1 MKSYTL
7 TFFLIFSVVLIGF
20 SQSERL
26 SDKKI
31 LAKKINEEIKLDGEL
46 NESFWK
52 DAEIKSNFFQYSPRD
67 SISAI
72 LDSEFRIA
80 YDDKYLYLAAKME
93 DIPEKKFIVG
103 DLKRDFWGGST
114 DYIAFTFDTFKDQSN
129 AYNFGISPY
138 GIQREALISDGG
150 EGSYSHS
157 GGGGRGGISWFNIN
171 WNTKWYSGAKVHD
184 GYWICEFKIPFN
196 SIRYKPGSKTWNL
209 QVYRGNSKVMESSV
223 WTSIPRGFSP
233 ANLSMTGTLEFEFPL
248 EKSSRSFVMIPY
260 ISSSGISNKIEPTS
274 KEFDLD
280 LGLDMKLALSSS
292 INLDLTFNP
301 DFSQVEVDEQR
312 TNLTRFELFYPEKR
326 EFFIDNADLF
336 TNLGSRASR
345 PMFTRRIGIAKDTAT
360 SQYVQNPII
369 YGAKLSGKINENLR
383 IGVLNMQTAQL
394 SSSGIP
400 SFNYGMAVLE
410 KKILS
415 NSKISAFLVNKQALF
430 NSDDKEY
437 SIDPNHY
444 NRVFGF
450 ETKLQSKDTKWKTE
464 WFYHQSLEE
473 ENPNEANAYG
483 INFSYDS
490 PNIKA
495 NSYFYGVGENYN
507 PEVGF
512 VPRKDFIFFSPSF
525 QYKFYPKNNSI
536 NRHGPG
542 IDYEFYRNDASG
554 ITDYDIDLDYNI
566 TFNSDASLTLKS
578 NIKYTLLLYDFDP
591 SRSGGEPLP
600 TLSDYNYSNYTFY
613 FRSNQRKE
621 FYFSLNGKFG
631 KFFNGDISN
640 IGGSISYK
648 LPPYFNVSLSSQYN
662 NLNFPQPYSS
672 AEFFTLSSKI
682 NVSFSKDLFFS
693 TYLQYNNQ
701 IDNININARFQWR
714 FQPLSDIF
722 LVYTDNYYAK
732 NPLFMNV
739 KNRSFAFKINYWLNL

>member
-20 SQSERL
+20 SQSEKL

-157 GGGGRGGISWFNIN
+157 GGGRGGISWFNIN

-209 QVYRGNSKVMESSV
+209 QVYRGNSKVVERSV

-369 YGAKLSGKINENLR
+369 YGAKLSGKITPNLR

-473 ENPNEANAYG
+473 ENPNEANSYG

-542 IDYEFYRNDASG
+542 IDYEFYRNDANG

>member
-20 SQSERL
+20 SQSEKL

-157 GGGGRGGISWFNIN
+157 GGGRGGISWFNIN

-209 QVYRGNSKVMESSV
+209 QVYRGNSKVVERSV

-345 PMFTRRIGIAKDTAT
+345 PMFTRRIGIAKDTVT

-464 WFYHQSLEE
+464 WFYHQSLEK
-473 ENPNEANAYG
+473 ENPNEANSYG

-490 PNIKA
+490 PNIEA

-525 QYKFYPKNNSI
+525 QYKFYPKNNSV

>member
-52 DAEIKSNFFQYSPRD
+52 DAEVKSNFFQYSPRD

-157 GGGGRGGISWFNIN
+157 GGGRGGISWFNIN

-209 QVYRGNSKVMESSV
+209 QVYRGNSKVVERSV

>member
-1 MKSYTL
+1 M
-7 TFFLIFSVVLIGF
+7 FFP
-20 SQSERL
+20 Q
-26 SDKKI
+26 
-31 LAKKINEEIKLDGEL
+31 
-46 NESFWK
+46 
-52 DAEIKSNFFQYSPRD
+52 
-67 SISAI
+67 
-72 LDSEFRIA
+72 
-80 YDDKYLYLAAKME
+80 
-93 DIPEKKFIVG
+93 
-103 DLKRDFWGGST
+103 
-114 DYIAFTFDTFKDQSN
+114 
-129 AYNFGISPY
+129 
-138 GIQREALISDGG
+138 
-150 EGSYSHS
+150 
-157 GGGGRGGISWFNIN
+157 
-171 WNTKWYSGAKVHD
+171 
-184 GYWICEFKIPFN
+184 
-196 SIRYKPGSKTWNL
+196 
-209 QVYRGNSKVMESSV
+209 
-223 WTSIPRGFSP
+223 
-233 ANLSMTGTLEFEFPL
+233 
-248 EKSSRSFVMIPY
+248 
-260 ISSSGISNKIEPTS
+260 
-274 KEFDLD
+274 
-280 LGLDMKLALSSS
+280 
-292 INLDLTFNP
+292 
-301 DFSQVEVDEQR
+301 
-312 TNLTRFELFYPEKR
+312 
-326 EFFIDNADLF
+326 
-336 TNLGSRASR
+336 
-345 PMFTRRIGIAKDTAT
+345 
-360 SQYVQNPII
+360 
-369 YGAKLSGKINENLR
+369 
-383 IGVLNMQTAQL
+383 
-394 SSSGIP
+394 
-400 SFNYGMAVLE
+400 
-410 KKILS
+410 
-415 NSKISAFLVNKQALF
+415 SKISAFFVNKQALF

-464 WFYHQSLEE
+464 WFYHQSLEK
-473 ENPNEANAYG
+473 ENPNEANSYG

-490 PNIKA
+490 PNIEA

-512 VPRKDFIFFSPSF
+512 VPRRDFIFFSPSF
-525 QYKFYPKNNSI
+525 QYKFYPKNNSL

-542 IDYEFYRNDASG
+542 IDYEFYSNDANG

-631 KFFNGDISN
+631 EFFNGDIST
-640 IGGSISYK
+640 IGGSVSYK

>member
-1 MKSYTL
+1 MKSYIL
-7 TFFLIFSVVLIGF
+7 TFFLIFSVVLFGF
-20 SQSERL
+20 SQTKKL

-209 QVYRGNSKVMESSV
+209 QVYRGNSKVMERSV
-223 WTSIPRGFSP
+223 WTSIPSGFSP
-233 ANLSMTGTLEFEFPL
+233 ANLSMTGILEFEFPL

-336 TNLGSRASR
+336 TNFGSRASR
-345 PMFTRRIGIAKDTAT
+345 PMFTRRIGIAKDTTT

-369 YGAKLSGKINENLR
+369 YGAKLSGKINESLR

-415 NSKISAFLVNKQALF
+415 NSKISAFIVNKQALF

-464 WFYHQSLEE
+464 WFYHQSLEK

-490 PNIKA
+490 PNIEA

-512 VPRKDFIFFSPSF
+512 VPRRDFIFFSPSF
-525 QYKFYPKNNSI
+525 QYKFYPKNNSL

-542 IDYEFYRNDASG
+542 IDYEFYSNDANG

-600 TLSDYNYSNYTFY
+600 TLSDYNYSNYTFW

-631 KFFNGDISN
+631 EFFNGDIST
-640 IGGSISYK
+640 IGGSVSYK
-648 LPPYFNVSLSSQYN
+648 IPPYFNVSLSSQYN

>member
-20 SQSERL
+20 SQSEKL

-52 DAEIKSNFFQYSPRD
+52 DAEVKSNFFQYSPRD

-209 QVYRGNSKVMESSV
+209 QVYRGNSKVVERSV

-345 PMFTRRIGIAKDTAT
+345 PMFTRRIGIAKDTVT

-473 ENPNEANAYG
+473 KNPNEANAYG

-525 QYKFYPKNNSI
+525 QYKFIPKNNSI

-542 IDYEFYRNDASG
+542 IDYEFYRNDANG

-640 IGGSISYK
+640 IGGSVSYK

-662 NLNFPQPYSS
+662 NLSFPKPYSS

>member
-20 SQSERL
+20 SQSEKL

-157 GGGGRGGISWFNIN
+157 GGGRGGISWFNIN

-209 QVYRGNSKVMESSV
+209 QVYRGNSKVVERSV

-464 WFYHQSLEE
+464 WFYHQSLEK
-473 ENPNEANAYG
+473 ENPNEANSYG

-490 PNIKA
+490 PNIEA

-525 QYKFYPKNNSI
+525 QYKFYPKNNSV

>member
-52 DAEIKSNFFQYSPRD
+52 DAEVKSNFFQYSPRD

-209 QVYRGNSKVMESSV
+209 QVYRGNSKVVERSV

-464 WFYHQSLEE
+464 WFYHQSLEK
-473 ENPNEANAYG
+473 ENPNEANSYG

-490 PNIKA
+490 PNIEA

-525 QYKFYPKNNSI
+525 QYKFIPKDNSL

-542 IDYEFYRNDASG
+542 IDYEFYSNDANG